1 MLSLQ
6 PKRLLLSDGRLA
18 APFGMTLAWPP
29 VGTNLAFVIVS
40 FACTFAH
47 RCYPMGSVYPD
58 VHMTHRLSFALH
70 RRTFGFLCY
79 PMSRLPTLAR
89 CLLRTGARSA

>member
-47 RCYPMGSVYPD
+47 RCYPMSGV
-58 VHMTHRLSFALH
+58 
-70 RRTFGFLCY
+70 
-79 PMSRLPTLAR
+79 
-89 CLLRTGARSA
+89 